1 MPVLMEL
8 RRITINEIHDS
19 QILLLR
25 EVEGEREFSIVIGL
39 FEAMSIDRRIR
50 GVQFPRPMT
59 HDLICNIIDLLGSDL
74 QDIFINELREHTY
87 YAKLRLRREGELV
100 EVDCRPS
107 DAIAVAVTAKLP
119 IYVAEDVIEE
129 ANEEA

>member
-19 QILLLR
+19 QIILLR
-25 EVEGEREFSIVIGL
+25 EVDGEREFSIVIGL

-59 HDLICNIIDLLGSDL
+59 HDLICSVIDLLGGDL
-74 QDIFINELREHTY
+74 QDIFINELRDHTY
-87 YAKLRLRREGELV
+87 FCKLRLRREGESV

-107 DAIAVAVTAKLP
+107 DAIAIAVTAKLP
-119 IYVAEDVIEE
+119 IYVAADVIEE
-129 ANEEA
+129 SNEEA

>member
-1 MPVLMEL
+1 MEL

-19 QILLLR
+19 QIILLR
-25 EVEGEREFSIVIGL
+25 EVDGEREFSIVIGL

-59 HDLICNIIDLLGSDL
+59 HDLICSVIDLLGGDL
-74 QDIFINELREHTY
+74 QDIFINELRDHTY
-87 YAKLRLRREGELV
+87 FCKLRLRREGESV

-107 DAIAVAVTAKLP
+107 DAIAIAVTAKLP
-119 IYVAEDVIEE
+119 IYVAADVIEE
-129 ANEEA
+129 SNEEA

>member
-19 QILLLR
+19 QIILLR
-25 EVEGEREFSIVIGL
+25 EVDGEREFSIVIGL

-59 HDLICNIIDLLGSDL
+59 HDLICSVIDLLGGDL
-74 QDIFINELREHTY
+74 QDIFINELRDHTY
-87 YAKLRLRREGELV
+87 FCKLRLRREGESV

-107 DAIAVAVTAKLP
+107 DAIAIAVTAKLP
-119 IYVAEDVIEE
+119 IYVAADVIEE
-129 ANEEA
+129 SSEEA